1 MERILSGLMA
11 VLCGLFLAPTT
22 FAALPFIEVP
32 TGGWD
37 PGLEA
42 RKHYAGG
49 MYDWVRRVK
58 VDRTALASDR
68 IQVDLFDDVFIIERT
83 PLIAREPEDVPLYV
97 ADVSTHDVQR
107 SPTSR
112 QLWAGTII
120 GVRGPGGMSSTV
132 EITELGNGDLMSSFS
147 RGHLLYQL
155 FGDLLVRID
164 LRRVPNE
171 APTVRDPYP
180 ADPLILD
187 KAASP
192 STAVSTIRVAFG
204 YGNGALVN
212 GREQVFRMMEGA
224 VEHATAGFLASG
236 IRVELQR
243 AGNALPGY
251 AESSVVQTLDDL
263 VLGSNGPLWLVH
275 RMRHLEKAD
284 LMLMIIDTKDPE
296 SVCGQAQRLL
306 ATKETAF
313 AVVERRCLPN
323 EINSLAHEIGHL
335 LGADHDPAHA
345 SISPP
350 KFQYGHGYQSPLNT
364 PDRWRTV
371 MAYDCSDR
379 ACGRVNRWSS
389 PRVSHNG
396 LPAGTARLHDNVRVL
411 NETRATIAAFY
422 PDP

>member
-1 MERILSGLMA
+1 MKRILCGWLIA
-11 VLCGLFLAPTT
+11 VCGVLLASTAW
-22 FAALPFIEVP
+22 AAVPFIEVP
-32 TGGWD
+32 ADGWD
-37 PGLEA
+37 PGPEA
-42 RKHYAGG
+42 RKRYTGG
-49 MYDWVRRVK
+49 MYDWARRVT

-68 IQVDLFDDVFIIERT
+68 IQVDLFDDVLIVERS
-83 PLIAREPEDVPLYV
+83 PLVAKEPENVPLYV
-97 ADVSTHDVQR
+97 AAGSTHDAQR

-120 GVRGPGGMSSTV
+120 GARGPGGMPSTV
-132 EITELGNGDLMSSFS
+132 DISELGNGDLISSFS
-147 RGHLLYQL
+147 RGHVLYQL

-171 APTVRDPYP
+171 APSVRDPYP

-187 KAASP
+187 KVSP
-192 STAVSTIRVAFG
+192 SIAASTIRVAFG
-204 YGNGALVN
+204 YGNGALAD
-212 GREQVFRMMEGA
+212 GREQVFRMMERA
-224 VEHATAGFLASG
+224 VAHANAGFLASG
-236 IRVELQR
+236 ILIELQR

-263 VLGSNGPLWLVH
+263 VLGTNGPLWLVH

-284 LMLMIIDTKDPE
+284 LMLMIIDTKDPG
-296 SVCGQAQRLL
+296 SICGQAQRLL

-313 AVVERRCLPN
+313 AVVERRCLAN

-345 SISPP
+345 SIRPP
-350 KFQYGHGYQSPLNT
+350 KFEYGHGYQSPPST
-364 PDRWRTV
+364 SDRWRTV

-379 ACGRVNRWSS
+379 ACARVNRWSS

-396 LPAGTARLHDNVRVL
+396 LPAGTSRLHDNVRVL
-411 NETRATIAAFY
+411 NETRTTVAAFY